1 MGKIVLVTGGARSG
15 KSQFTEEQIWEKDRV
30 CYIATGMSSG
40 TDSEWQER
48 VRLHQERRPASWM
61 THEQFADLGSWL
73 KDQTYDY
80 YLLDCA
86 TMLTTNLLFQLVEI
100 YFPEKI
106 AMEDTNFLSK
116 EEQAFISQ
124 QIHAQWQDIISAQRL
139 TDGQL
144 YIVTNEIGLG
154 IVPDTKL
161 GRYFRDLLGQ
171 ANQFL
176 AKEASEVYLVICG
189 LAQRL
194 K

>member
-40 TDSEWQER
+40 KDSEWQER
-48 VRLHQERRPASWM
+48 VRLHQERRPASWT
-61 THEQFADLGSWL
+61 THEQFANLGSWL

-86 TMLTTNLLFQLVEI
+86 TMLTTNLLFQLVEN
-100 YFPEKI
+100 YFPDKI

-171 ANQFL
+171 VNQFL

>member
-1 MGKIVLVTGGARSG
+1 MGKIVLVTGGTRSG
-15 KSQFTEEQIWEKDRV
+15 KSQFTEEQLWEKERV
-30 CYIATGMSSG
+30 CYIATGISSG
-40 TDSEWQER
+40 KDSEWQER
-48 VRLHQERRPASWM
+48 VRLHRERRPASWT
-61 THEQFADLGSWL
+61 THEQFADIGSWL

-86 TMLTTNLLFQLVEI
+86 TMLTTNLLFQLVET

-106 AMEDTNFLSK
+106 ALEDDNFLSK

-124 QIHAQWQDIISAQRL
+124 QIHAQWQDIIGAKRL

-171 ANQFL
+171 VNQFL
-176 AKEASEVYLVICG
+176 AKEAGEVYLVICG

>member
-61 THEQFADLGSWL
+61 THEQFDDLGSWL
-73 KDQTYDY
+73 KDQTFDY

-86 TMLTTNLLFQLVEI
+86 TMLTTNLLFQLVET

-106 AMEDTNFLSK
+106 ALEDDNFLSK
-116 EEQAFISQ
+116 EEQAFINQ

-171 ANQFL
+171 VNQFL

>member
-1 MGKIVLVTGGARSG
+1 MGKIVLVTGGTRSG
-15 KSQFTEEQIWEKDRV
+15 KSQFTEEQLWEKERV
-30 CYIATGMSSG
+30 CYIATGISSG
-40 TDSEWQER
+40 KDSEWQER
-48 VRLHQERRPASWM
+48 VRLHRERRPAAWT

-73 KDQTYDY
+73 KEQTFDY

-86 TMLTTNLLFQLVEI
+86 TMLTTNLLFQLVET

-106 AMEDTNFLSK
+106 ALEDDNFLSK
-116 EEQAFISQ
+116 EEQAFINQ
-124 QIHAQWQDIISAQRL
+124 QIHAQWQDIIGAKRL

-171 ANQFL
+171 VNQFL

>member
-15 KSQFTEEQIWEKDRV
+15 KSQFTEEQLWEKERV
-30 CYIATGMSSG
+30 CYIATGISSG
-40 TDSEWQER
+40 NDSEWQER
-48 VRLHQERRPASWM
+48 VRLHRERRPAAWT
-61 THEQFADLGSWL
+61 THEQFANLGSWL
-73 KDQTYDY
+73 KDQNYDY

-86 TMLTTNLLFQLVEI
+86 TMLTTNLLFQLVET

-106 AMEDTNFLSK
+106 ALEDDNFLSK

-124 QIHAQWQDIISAQRL
+124 QIHAQWQDIIGAKRL

-171 ANQFL
+171 VNQYL

>member
-1 MGKIVLVTGGARSG
+1 MGKIVLVTGGTRSG
-15 KSQFTEEQIWEKDRV
+15 KSQFTEEQLWEKERV
-30 CYIATGMSSG
+30 CYIATGISSG
-40 TDSEWQER
+40 KDSEWQER
-48 VRLHQERRPASWM
+48 VRLHRERRPAAWT

-86 TMLTTNLLFQLVEI
+86 TMLTTNLLFQLVET

-106 AMEDTNFLSK
+106 ALEDDNFLSK

-124 QIHAQWQDIISAQRL
+124 QIHAQWQDIIGAKRL

-171 ANQFL
+171 VNQFL

>member
-1 MGKIVLVTGGARSG
+1 MGKIVLVTGGDRSG
-15 KSQFTEEQIWEKDRV
+15 KSQFTEEQLWEKERV

-48 VRLHQERRPASWM
+48 VRLHQERRPAAWT
-61 THEQFADLGSWL
+61 THEQFANLGSWL
-73 KDQTYDY
+73 KDQSYDY

-86 TMLTTNLLFQLVEI
+86 TMLTTNLLFQLVET
-100 YFPEKI
+100 YFPGKI

-124 QIHAQWQDIISAQRL
+124 QIHAQWQDIIGAQRL

-171 ANQFL
+171 VNQFL

>member
-15 KSQFTEEQIWEKDRV
+15 KSQFTEEQLWEKERV
-30 CYIATGMSSG
+30 CYIATGISSG
-40 TDSEWQER
+40 NDSEWQER
-48 VRLHQERRPASWM
+48 VRLHQERRPVTWT

-73 KDQTYDY
+73 RDQTYDY

-86 TMLTTNLLFQLVEI
+86 TMLTTNLLFQLVET

-106 AMEDTNFLSK
+106 ALEDTNFLSK

-124 QIHAQWQDIISAQRL
+124 QIHAQWQDIIGAQRL

-171 ANQFL
+171 VNQFL

>member
-1 MGKIVLVTGGARSG
+1 MGKLVLVTGGARSG
-15 KSQFTEEQIWEKDRV
+15 KSQFTEEQLWEKDRV

-48 VRLHQERRPASWM
+48 VRLHQERRPASWT

-73 KDQTYDY
+73 KDQTFDY

-86 TMLTTNLLFQLVEI
+86 TMLTTNLLFQLVET

-106 AMEDTNFLSK
+106 AMEDANFLSK

-124 QIHAQWQDIISAQRL
+124 QIHAQWQDIIDAQRL

-171 ANQFL
+171 VNQFL

>member
-15 KSQFTEEQIWEKDRV
+15 KSQFTEEQIWEKERV

-40 TDSEWQER
+40 KDSEWQER
-48 VRLHQERRPASWM
+48 VRLHQERRPASWT

-73 KDQTYDY
+73 KEQTFDY

-86 TMLTTNLLFQLVEI
+86 TMLTTNLLFQLVET
-100 YFPEKI
+100 YFPDKI

-171 ANQFL
+171 VNQFL

>member
-15 KSQFTEEQIWEKDRV
+15 KSQFTEEQIWEKNRV

-48 VRLHQERRPASWM
+48 VRLHQERRPASWT
-61 THEQFADLGSWL
+61 THEQFANLGSWL

-86 TMLTTNLLFQLVEI
+86 TMLTTNLLFQLVEN
-100 YFPEKI
+100 YFPDKI

-171 ANQFL
+171 VNQFL

>member
-15 KSQFTEEQIWEKDRV
+15 KSQFTEEQIWEKERV

-48 VRLHQERRPASWM
+48 VRLHQERRPASWT

-86 TMLTTNLLFQLVEI
+86 TMLTTNLLFQLVAT

-106 AMEDTNFLSK
+106 ALEDGNFLSK
-116 EEQAFISQ
+116 EEQAFISR
-124 QIHAQWQDIISAQRL
+124 QIQDQWQAILLAHGTTES
-139 TDGQL
+139 QL

-171 ANQFL
+171 VNQFL